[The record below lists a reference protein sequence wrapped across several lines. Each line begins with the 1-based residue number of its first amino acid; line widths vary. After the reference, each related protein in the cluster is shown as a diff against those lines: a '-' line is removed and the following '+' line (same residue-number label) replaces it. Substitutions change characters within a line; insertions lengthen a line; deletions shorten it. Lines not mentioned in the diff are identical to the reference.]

1 MEGRVY
7 ECDSQEVKNLK
18 NLLESDPYGE
28 RSFARQ
34 GYKLKEGGVI
44 GGEKSKY
51 YLYIKADA
59 DFFKAAEEKLKGINS
74 FKRTD
79 KKVEESILKRIDE
92 EEGSA
97 EQGFGAIFG

>member
-1 MEGRVY
+1 MESRVY
-7 ECDSQEVKNLK
+7 ECDSQQIANLK
-18 NLLESDPYGE
+18 KLLEEDPYGD

-34 GYKLKEGGVI
+34 GYKLKEGRAI
-44 GGEKSKY
+44 GGEQSKY

-59 DFFKAAEEKLKGINS
+59 DFFKAAEEKLKGVNS
-74 FKRTD
+74 FKRSE
-79 KKVEESILKRIDE
+79 KKLEESIVKKIEE

>member
-1 MEGRVY
+1 MESRVY
-7 ECDSQEVKNLK
+7 ECDSQQVGKLK
-18 NLLESDPYGE
+18 KLLESDPYAE

-44 GGEKSKY
+44 GGEKSKF
-51 YLYIKADA
+51 YLYMKAEP
-59 DFFKAAEEKLKGINS
+59 DFFKVAEERFKEIEGLK
-74 FKRTD
+74 RAD
-79 KKVEESILKRIDE
+79 KKIEVSINKKIEE

>member
-1 MEGRVY
+1 MESRVY
-7 ECDSQEVKNLK
+7 ECDSQQTANLK
-18 NLLESDPYGE
+18 KLLETDPYGE
-28 RSFARQ
+28 KSFARQ

-59 DFFKAAEEKLKGINS
+59 DFFKAAEEKLKSINS
-74 FKRTD
+74 LKRAD
-79 KKVEESILKRIDE
+79 KKVEESIVKKIEE

>member
-1 MEGRVY
+1 MESRVY
-7 ECDSQEVKNLK
+7 ECDSKEVGNLK
-18 NLLESDPYGE
+18 KLLESDPYAE

-44 GGEKSKY
+44 GGEKSKF
-51 YLYIKADA
+51 YLYIKAEPE
-59 DFFKAAEEKLKGINS
+59 FFKSAEEKFKEITSLK
-74 FKRTD
+74 RAE
-79 KKVEESILKRIDE
+79 KKIEESINKRIKE

>member
-1 MEGRVY
+1 MESRVY
-7 ECDSQEVKNLK
+7 ECDSQQTGNLK
-18 NLLESDPYGE
+18 KLLETDPYGE
-28 RSFARQ
+28 KSFARQ

-44 GGEKSKY
+44 GGDKSKY

-59 DFFKAAEEKLKGINS
+59 DFFKTAEEKLKGINS
-74 FKRTD
+74 LKRSE
-79 KKVEESILKRIDE
+79 KKVEESVVKKIEE

>member
-1 MEGRVY
+1 MENRVY
-7 ECDSQEVKNLK
+7 ECDSQQVGNLK
-18 NLLESDPYGE
+18 KLLESDPYAE

-44 GGEKSKY
+44 GGDKGKF
-51 YLYIKADA
+51 YLCIKAEP
-59 DFFKAAEEKLKGINS
+59 DFFKSAEEKFKEINNLK
-74 FKRTD
+74 RAE
-79 KKVEESILKRIDE
+79 KKTEESINKKIQE

>member
-1 MEGRVY
+1 MESRVY
-7 ECDSQEVKNLK
+7 ECDSQQVGNLK
-18 NLLESDPYGE
+18 KLLETEPYGD

-34 GYKLKEGGVI
+34 GYKLKEGKVI
-44 GGEKSKY
+44 GGEQSKY

-59 DFFKAAEEKLKGINS
+59 EFFKLAEEKFTSINNLK
-74 FKRTD
+74 RAE
-79 KKVEESILKRIDE
+79 KKVEESIVKRIEE